1 MATMESRMT
10 AAEERLRQLEKEIED
25 LKKILEEWEGG
36 RGPKWYQSGSIHP
49 ELDDQAIAPPG

>member
-1 MATMESRMT
+1 MATMESRMA

>member
-25 LKKILEEWEGG
+25 LKRILEEWEGG